1 MNYSLSGVAL
11 LALAGITTAQIP
23 ACATKCISDAVA
35 SSTPCGPTDV
45 QCQCTNMPAIQQ
57 ASTPCVLSACG
68 DKALDVLAAAM
79 AQCDAVKSAALSYP
93 ADATTAIATTSV
105 KSTST
110 SVAALTSPASTAPSS
125 YSSAASTYV
134 SSPASI
140 NSTSAVIVPTTS
152 ANSTPSTPTEVP
164 VSAGSQLNAV
174 TGDQSHDETA
184 PRGGFR
190 RYSERTSGSFRDV
203 QQNQSCY
210 HPSQSI
216 RSTTSR
222 DENKRDASFEA
233 SAQWQSSQ
241 PTVNTRSPS
250 TLDKRYNELRQ
261 NPRGRIVPESVSGQS
276 QIIRHLPPATL
287 VFALESTPPIT
298 DQEDPSTHLT
308 SPHFLSRE
316 PSSLLEQV
324 STSPTRSICA
334 FSSAES
340 SLVEPGCKSAGS
352 PTEVSKLCLISS
364 GLEGVGSPIWAAVL
378 GPGVWNVAFLFSR
391 RASAAGSS
399 LADRLQIACRGPTPI
414 LSCLARDG
422 VVLRLLRGASG
433 NRRRNIGAEEGRR
446 RGGDSKLVPVEEL
459 LAAGPAGPHSYSIPR
474 RRVGFRPAQCSS
486 WKIGTIGTR
495 NLASIDALDK
505 RKRHIEHARSGP
517 GRDRSMISATGPL
530 QWEPCFKILKIPKI
544 LNIQFSQY
552 T

>member
-174 TGDQSHDETA
+174 TG
-184 PRGGFR
+184 G
-190 RYSERTSGSFRDV
+190 
-203 QQNQSCY
+203 
-210 HPSQSI
+210 
-216 RSTTSR
+216 
-222 DENKRDASFEA
+222 
-233 SAQWQSSQ
+233 
-241 PTVNTRSPS
+241 
-250 TLDKRYNELRQ
+250 LL
-261 NPRGRIVPESVSGQS
+261 IVAV
-276 QIIRHLPPATL
+276 A
-287 VFALESTPPIT
+287 AL
-298 DQEDPSTHLT
+298 
-308 SPHFLSRE
+308 
-316 PSSLLEQV
+316 
-324 STSPTRSICA
+324 
-334 FSSAES
+334 
-340 SLVEPGCKSAGS
+340 
-352 PTEVSKLCLISS
+352 
-364 GLEGVGSPIWAAVL
+364 
-378 GPGVWNVAFLFSR
+378 
-391 RASAAGSS
+391 
-399 LADRLQIACRGPTPI
+399 
-414 LSCLARDG
+414 
-422 VVLRLLRGASG
+422 
-433 NRRRNIGAEEGRR
+433 
-446 RGGDSKLVPVEEL
+446 
-459 LAAGPAGPHSYSIPR
+459 
-474 RRVGFRPAQCSS
+474 
-486 WKIGTIGTR
+486 TI
-495 NLASIDALDK
+495 
-505 RKRHIEHARSGP
+505 
-517 GRDRSMISATGPL
+517 
-530 QWEPCFKILKIPKI
+530 F
-544 LNIQFSQY
+544 
-552 T
+552 